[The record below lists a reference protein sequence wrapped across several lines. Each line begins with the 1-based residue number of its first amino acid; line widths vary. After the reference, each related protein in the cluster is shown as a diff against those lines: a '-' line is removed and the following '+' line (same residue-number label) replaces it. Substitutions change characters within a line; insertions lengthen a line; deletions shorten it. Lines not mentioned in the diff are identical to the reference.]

1 MLRYISDWFLPSSP
15 LFSDVHWGDTG
26 EKNSQTWPCGNPLV
40 TRPLEDLILSVVHT
54 ELLTLHQYSLGFP
67 APCSGSH
74 GGCCSEKL
82 CFSAFAWESLQ
93 RGGSTVP
100 CDLTALMDLRRAID
114 FSVRSAFYLLRW
126 SGDFQAFY
134 MLDQKP
140 EVGQFKSQLTTFQ
153 AFNCRSWLLSETQG
167 TINKAGY
174 HVSLIF
180 VVLIKT
186 LWPAMAHFFL
196 EGWGEL
202 E

>member
-1 MLRYISDWFLPSSP
+1 M
-15 LFSDVHWGDTG
+15 
-26 EKNSQTWPCGNPLV
+26 
-40 TRPLEDLILSVVHT
+40 
-54 ELLTLHQYSLGFP
+54 
-67 APCSGSH
+67 
-74 GGCCSEKL
+74 
-82 CFSAFAWESLQ
+82 
-93 RGGSTVP
+93 P
-100 CDLTALMDLRRAID
+100 CDLTALTDLRRATD

-140 EVGQFKSQLTTFQ
+140 EVRQFKSQLTTFQ

-186 LWPAMAHFFL
+186 LWPAMARFFFF
-196 EGWGEL
+196 
-202 E
+202 